1 MIMPRGCQS
10 RQPQGVICF
19 HERYLIISAAQGFS
33 IIGRGHSAQFF
44 EDSAEVKGV
53 VITNN
58 GSNLCYIIIRGFQQ
72 AHCIVDTDS
81 EDVLHGGFHGDLL
94 EISQKPAHT
103 HAAGLGIFLDIDGL
117 IIVLIEIASG
127 VLHFLLNI
135 GADRGLAFLPA
146 SLYQQEDLSQV
157 HFQKLLKTCPAGLE
171 FLNHFLEQISVG
183 GGGAGIENLFIQWD
197 IVMPQDVLY
206 IAAGEV
212 DPVDLRLVFAKV
224 FVVLLLPGLEQ
235 NHVPC
240 GDFLGLAVK
249 IKVGFAGGY
258 IQKLI
263 VQPSSGTPCGQPF
276 FCSKPIGAT
285 ASHNQGFGLVFERQ
299 S

>member
-1 MIMPRGCQS
+1 MPRGCQS
-10 RQPQGVICF
+10 RQPRGVICF
-19 HERYLIISAAQGFS
+19 HERYLIISAAQGLS
-33 IIGRGHSAQFF
+33 VIRGRNTTLFL
-44 EDSAEVKGV
+44 ENSAEVKGIIV
-53 VITNN
+53 ADN
-58 GSNLCYIIIRGFQQ
+58 SRYFCYIVIRGFQQ
-72 AHCIVDTDS
+72 AHGVVDTDS
-81 EDVLHGGFHGDLL
+81 EDVLHRGFHGDLF
-94 EISQKPAHT
+94 EISQEPAYA

-117 IIVLIEIASG
+117 IIVLIEIATG

-157 HFQKLLKTCPAGLE
+157 HFQKLLKTCSAGLE

-235 NHVPC
+235 NHVSC
-240 GDFLGLAVK
+240 SDFLGLSVK

-263 VQPSSGTPCGQPF
+263 VQPSSGTPGGQSF
-276 FCSKPIGAT
+276 FCPQPIGAT